1 MGLYQLNEASLR
13 NIISGDNGLIIHNI
27 ELTTGPDGIYDLK
40 YLVQYESV
48 KNIMHTLFIKC
59 IPCTCAVFHT

>member
-27 ELTTGPDGIYDLK
+27 ELTTGPDGK
-40 YLVQYESV
+40 
-48 KNIMHTLFIKC
+48 
-59 IPCTCAVFHT
+59 